1 MSITSSNRLACRLL
15 LAGALA
21 VLSCASLFAER
32 NRVLGEVQF
41 EGATRAERTS
51 GVWIDGQ
58 YVGYLKEL
66 KGSNKILL
74 MPGDHD
80 IVVRQAGYKD
90 FSARIPVAPGKKI
103 VVPVR
108 MEKDPRA
115 KHPRETALVKISV
128 RPVRAAVFVD
138 GLFVGHVDEFNGLGQ
153 GMLLSPGKHHLRIT
167 LPGYQDFEMDVTL
180 VANQRY
186 QVKTDL
192 FVAKNLQ
199 TGPPIIQH

>member
-1 MSITSSNRLACRLL
+1 MTSSNRLAGRLFMVGGL
-15 LAGALA
+15 TF
-21 VLSCASLFAER
+21 LSGPSLFAGR
-32 NRVLGEVQF
+32 NKVLGEVEF
-41 EGATRAERTS
+41 KGLTRVEKTGGAW
-51 GVWIDGQ
+51 VDGQ

-66 KGSNKILL
+66 KGSQKILL
-74 MPGDHD
+74 MPGDHV

-90 FSARIPVAPGKKI
+90 FSARIPVGPGAKI

-108 MEKDPRA
+108 MQTDPQV
-115 KHPRETALVKISV
+115 KYPRETAQVKFSV

-153 GMLLSPGKHHLRIT
+153 GLLLSPGKRHLRIT

-180 VANQRY
+180 VAKQKY
-186 QVKTDL
+186 EVKTDL

-199 TGPPIIQH
+199 TGPPIIQR